1 MLRRAKRL
9 QFIFDEFCKQYDQDH
24 FALGAE
30 GWRQVEYLL
39 WITQPFFKFTSLL
52 SQTRDV
58 SIHLVF
64 SIYNRLFDHLEKSI
78 WHLQRKKVAWKKLM
92 LAALYAAKKKLSH
105 YYSMTDDIPDDLYA
119 IGTIIAPQQKLQ
131 FFSGKDWDD
140 PVADWHGRYH
150 ASLERYLEPYQWR
163 LLDTQLPTSVQP
175 SAMAISEL
183 EMICVPQSSQQSTT
197 NPDDELSLYLD
208 SGAFTALYN

>member
-1 MLRRAKRL
+1 
-9 QFIFDEFCKQYDQDH
+9 
-24 FALGAE
+24 
-30 GWRQVEYLL
+30 
-39 WITQPFFKFTSLL
+39 
-52 SQTRDV
+52 
-58 SIHLVF
+58 
-64 SIYNRLFDHLEKSI
+64 
-78 WHLQRKKVAWKKLM
+78 M

-140 PVADWHGRYH
+140 PVADWHGRYR

-208 SGAFTALYN
+208 SALASLARDILSIPATGAGVERLFNSARDVCHYRRGSLSPGTIRDLMLFMCTSRFDLKEEQRAMINEYLSYEEVQADREEKDTKASEFDPISD